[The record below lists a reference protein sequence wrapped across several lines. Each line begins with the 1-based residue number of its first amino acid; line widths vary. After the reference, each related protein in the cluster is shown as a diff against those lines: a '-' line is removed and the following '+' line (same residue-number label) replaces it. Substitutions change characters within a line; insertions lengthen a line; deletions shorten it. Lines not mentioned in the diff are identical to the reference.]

1 MQASRKAPGNFIAPK
16 RPTSGWWASK
26 RGKWLVLALGLAS
39 LSGRAP
45 SREPAFKVIA
55 FFTGKNDLAHI
66 SFVHEANR
74 WFPSVAAQHHFTYD
88 TTSNWQN
95 MNVAFLARYQV
106 VVFLDTRPEEATQR
120 AAFQQYMEHGGAWM
134 GFHFAAF
141 ALTPSTYAQNWDWY
155 HEQFLGTG
163 QYVGNT
169 WRPTAAVL
177 RVADRHHPV
186 TKHLPATFSSAPNE
200 WYQWEHDLRQN
211 PDIDVLLD
219 IDPSSFPLGT
229 GPKPHEIWHAGY
241 YPVAWTNRRYR
252 MVYANMGHND
262 MDYEHGTNQSLS
274 ATFSSPTQ
282 SQFILNSLQWLGRR

>member
-1 MQASRKAPGNFIAPK
+1 MQTGEKARENPLAFK
-16 RPTSGWWASK
+16 RSAGSWWAGGW
-26 RGKWLVLALGLAS
+26 RKWLALGLGLAS
-39 LSGRAP
+39 LGGRAP
-45 SREPAFKVIA
+45 SRQPDFQVIA
-55 FFTGKNDLAHI
+55 FFTGKHDLAHI
-66 SFVHEANR
+66 SFVREANQ
-74 WFPSVAAQHHFTYD
+74 WFPRMAAQHHFTYD

-95 MNVAFLARYQV
+95 MNAEFLKRYQV
-106 VVFLDTRPEEATQR
+106 VVFLDTRPETAAQR
-120 AAFQQYMEHGGAWM
+120 AAFQQYMERGGAWL

-141 ALTPSTYAQNWDWY
+141 ALSPSTYAQNWDWY
-155 HEQFLGTG
+155 HERFLGSG

-177 RVADRHHPV
+177 QVADQHHP
-186 TKHLPATFSSAPNE
+186 TTRHLPATFTSAPNE
-200 WYQWEHDLRQN
+200 WYKWEHDLRQN
-211 PDIDVLLD
+211 PDIDVLLA

-274 ATFSSPTQ
+274 ATFSSPAQ
-282 SQFILNSLQWLGRR
+282 SRFILNSLRWLGRH